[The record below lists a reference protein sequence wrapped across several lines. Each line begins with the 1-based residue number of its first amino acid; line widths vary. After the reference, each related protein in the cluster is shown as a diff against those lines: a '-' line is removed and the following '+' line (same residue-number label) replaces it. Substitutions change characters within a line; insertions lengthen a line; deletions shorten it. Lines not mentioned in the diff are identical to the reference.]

1 MIGTQATRWDVLLA
15 IGAGGAL
22 GSLARYGLS
31 EAIPHPRG
39 GFAVATLITN
49 VVGCLLI
56 GVLMGV
62 LTTMARPHR
71 LLRPFLGVGILGGF
85 TTFSTYVIDTLDQ
98 LTTGRTELRVRLSRS
113 LATGSR
119 HRAGPGATMTALLV
133 AIGGALGA
141 ILRYLTDHHV
151 TKRTKPAFPWGT
163 LTVNTAGSAILG
175 VLTAWSLHGSEPDTL
190 RANVLLTLACGF
202 TAAALPLLL
211 WP

>member
-1 MIGTQATRWDVLLA
+1 
-15 IGAGGAL
+15 
-22 GSLARYGLS
+22 
-31 EAIPHPRG
+31 
-39 GFAVATLITN
+39 
-49 VVGCLLI
+49 
-56 GVLMGV
+56 
-62 LTTMARPHR
+62 
-71 LLRPFLGVGILGGF
+71 
-85 TTFSTYVIDTLDQ
+85 
-98 LTTGRTELRVRLSRS
+98 
-113 LATGSR
+113 
-119 HRAGPGATMTALLV
+119 MTALLV